1 MRTMKRSAW
10 RTRRTSASRLRRWL
24 YLPAVVLWLGCQAH
38 AQSVTEQAAAH
49 IEAGRHAAAYAL
61 LAPQESERAGDPQ
74 FDLLLGIAAVETGRH
89 TLAVFALAR
98 VLALQPDNARA
109 RAEIGRAYLAL
120 GESASAK
127 RELQAV
133 RGQNVPPEVA
143 RSLDR
148 LLSAIDRAPTE
159 PKPSFAGFIEAAVGR
174 DTNVNSATSAGSIAI
189 PGLIGDFTLTGDSR
203 SRDAW
208 FSSLAGGFNA
218 RIPVNREWAVVGGVS
233 GAGRFNGGESRF
245 DTTAVDGN
253 AGVAW
258 TRGANRVTAAL
269 QGGIFEVDSDKL
281 RDYTGPSLQW
291 QHTHN
296 ARNQTTA
303 FMQHV
308 RLRYDGSNDV
318 RDVNRNIYGVGHAH
332 VLQGGKTMMFGSF
345 YLGSETGRND
355 LPSGVNIAGNDVI
368 GFRVGAQH
376 TLDPRWLLFGALAH
390 EARDYENADPLFQ
403 RVRDDTLTTLSLGAT
418 YALTERWLLTPSV
431 TLMRNDS
438 SFSINDYRRGVAQ
451 FAVRRTF

>member
-1 MRTMKRSAW
+1 M
-10 RTRRTSASRLRRWL
+10 
-24 YLPAVVLWLGCQAH
+24 
-38 AQSVTEQAAAH
+38 
-49 IEAGRHAAAYAL
+49 
-61 LAPQESERAGDPQ
+61 
-74 FDLLLGIAAVETGRH
+74 
-89 TLAVFALAR
+89 
-98 VLALQPDNARA
+98 
-109 RAEIGRAYLAL
+109 
-120 GESASAK
+120 
-127 RELQAV
+127 
-133 RGQNVPPEVA
+133 
-143 RSLDR
+143 
-148 LLSAIDRAPTE
+148 
-159 PKPSFAGFIEAAVGR
+159 
-174 DTNVNSATSAGSIAI
+174 
-189 PGLIGDFTLTGDSR
+189 
-203 SRDAW
+203 
-208 FSSLAGGFNA
+208 
-218 RIPVNREWAVVGGVS
+218 S

-281 RDYTGPSLQW
+281 RDYTGLSLQW

-318 RDVNRNIYGVGHAH
+318 RDVNRNIYGVGYAH

-345 YLGSETGRND
+345 YLGSENGRND
-355 LPSGVNIAGNDVI
+355 LPSGVNIASTDVI

-438 SFSINDYRRGVAQ
+438 SFSVNDYRRGVAQ